1 MSRVPTPPY
10 SPIARS
16 ATYNIVVM
24 PKSGDQR
31 FARHSDSWIFIPYVA
46 MIPCGLA
53 IMAITGIFF
62 MPPLALQLIVA

>member
-1 MSRVPTPPY
+1 M
-10 SPIARS
+10 
-16 ATYNIVVM
+16 M